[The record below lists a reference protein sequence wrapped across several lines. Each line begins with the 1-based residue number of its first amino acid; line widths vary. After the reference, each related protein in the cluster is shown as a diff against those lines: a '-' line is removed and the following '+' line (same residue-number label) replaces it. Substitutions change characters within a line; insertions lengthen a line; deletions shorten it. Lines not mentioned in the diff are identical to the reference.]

1 MTPLAGVIIRASFV
15 LLIGLLLEGGLRRR
29 SAALR
34 HGVLTGAIAMAAA
47 VVPLSLFGPSWDVP
61 LPATPGAAMVR
72 SDVRATANT
81 PAVVTGTAAAAS
93 APSQPAAQPSAIP
106 AAAAAIALYLS
117 GATVSLIVLGAGL
130 ARLMRITSRA
140 RRVRDPRWAPR
151 TAALAQ
157 AYGLGR
163 TVVILQTDAPDL
175 LATWGVFRP
184 CVLLPSHAPQWSDDR
199 VDVVLAHELAHIR
212 RCDWA
217 VQIAAEAMKALLWFN
232 PLMWIACTRL
242 RRASEQA
249 CDDVV
254 LGHGIAA
261 RDYATHLLELARNCR
276 KPGWHWAS
284 AVPMARPSTLERR
297 IADMLNAHL
306 DRRPLTRRAAAVMA
320 ALLLAVTLPS
330 AALRAVQALPTSL
343 SGAVYDT
350 TGAVIPGVQLTLED
364 VTQMKF
370 QAVTNASG
378 RFTFANVQPGRYVL
392 SAAIP
397 GFRELRQEFDLRAA
411 SDWDRAIT
419 LQVGVLRES
428 ITVSSKRTAPPAAAA
443 QSSKPQPIRVGGN
456 IRVPR
461 KLVDVR
467 PIYPS
472 SMRDAGREG
481 SVPLEAIIGQDGNVL
496 SVRVVSAEVHPD
508 FAIAAVDAV
517 RQWKFSPT
525 LLNGAP
531 VEVVMSVKIDF
542 KLDQ

>member
-1 MTPLAGVIIRASFV
+1 MTPLADAALRASFI
-15 LLIGLLLEGGLRRR
+15 LLVGLLLETCLRRR

-34 HGVLTGAIAMAAA
+34 HGVLTGAIAMAAV
-47 VVPLSLFGPSWDVP
+47 VVPLSLFLPAWEVTLPAAPAAVTVRREIRGTGGAQGVVASTVASPSTPSSPGPGPSS
-61 LPATPGAAMVR
+61 TPGA
-72 SDVRATANT
+72 S
-81 PAVVTGTAAAAS
+81 
-93 APSQPAAQPSAIP
+93 
-106 AAAAAIALYLS
+106 AAIAVWLAGVL
-117 GATVSLIVLGAGL
+117 AALIVLGAGL
-130 ARLMRITSRA
+130 ARLTRITSRA
-140 RRVRDPRWAPR
+140 RRVRDTRWAGR
-151 TAALAQ
+151 ATTLAH
-157 AYGLGR
+157 AHGLRR
-163 TVVILQTDAPDL
+163 TVVLLQTDAPDL
-175 LATWGVFRP
+175 LATWGLFRP

-199 VDVVLAHELAHIR
+199 IDVVLSHELAHIR
-212 RCDWA
+212 RYDWG
-217 VQIAAEAMKALLWFN
+217 VQIAAEAMKAVLWFN

-254 LGHGIAA
+254 LEGGVAA

-306 DRRPLTRRAAAVMA
+306 DRRPLTRRAAAVTA

-330 AALRAVQALPTSL
+330 AALRAVQAPPTSL
-343 SGAVYDT
+343 SGEVYDAS
-350 TGAVIPGVQLTLED
+350 GGVLPGVELTLED

-370 QAVTNASG
+370 KAVTNATG
-378 RFTFANVQPGRYVL
+378 RFAFANVQPGRYVL
-392 SAAIP
+392 SASLM
-397 GFRELRQEFDLRAA
+397 GFRALRQEFDLRTAR
-411 SDWDRAIT
+411 DWERVIT
-419 LQVGVLRES
+419 LQVGDLRES
-428 ITVSSKRTAPPAAAA
+428 ITVSSSRTAPPAAAA
-443 QSSKPQPIRVGGN
+443 APKGPDRLRIGGN
-456 IRVPR
+456 IKAPR

-467 PIYPS
+467 PVYPV
-472 SMRDAGREG
+472 SMREAGREG
-481 SVPLEAIIGQDGNVL
+481 SVPLEAIIGQDGNVS

-525 LLNGAP
+525 LLNGKP

>member
-1 MTPLAGVIIRASFV
+1 
-15 LLIGLLLEGGLRRR
+15 
-29 SAALR
+29 
-34 HGVLTGAIAMAAA
+34 
-47 VVPLSLFGPSWDVP
+47 
-61 LPATPGAAMVR
+61 VR
-72 SDVRATANT
+72 
-81 PAVVTGTAAAAS
+81 
-93 APSQPAAQPSAIP
+93 
-106 AAAAAIALYLS
+106 
-117 GATVSLIVLGAGL
+117 
-130 ARLMRITSRA
+130 
-140 RRVRDPRWAPR
+140 
-151 TAALAQ
+151 
-157 AYGLGR
+157 R
-163 TVVILQTDAPDL
+163 TVVLLQTDAPDL
-175 LATWGVFRP
+175 LATWGLFRP

-199 VDVVLAHELAHIR
+199 IDVVLSHEFAHIHR
-212 RCDWA
+212 YDWA
-217 VQIAAEAMKALLWFN
+217 VQIAAEAMKAVLWFN

-254 LGHGIAA
+254 LGNGFAA

-306 DRRPLTRRAAAVMA
+306 DRRPLTRRAAAVTA

-330 AALRAVQALPTSL
+330 AALRAVQAPPTSL
-343 SGAVYDT
+343 SGAVYDV

-364 VTQMKF
+364 VTQMKV

-378 RFTFANVQPGRYVL
+378 RFAFANVQPGRYVL

-397 GFRELRQEFDLRAA
+397 GIRELRQEFDLRAA
-411 SDWDRAIT
+411 RDWDRAIT
-419 LQVGVLRES
+419 LQVGVLRET
-428 ITVSSKRTAPPAAAA
+428 ITVSSTRTAPPTAPAPAG
-443 QSSKPQPIRVGGN
+443 KPQPVRVGGN

-461 KLVDVR
+461 KLVDVH
-467 PIYPS
+467 PIYPA